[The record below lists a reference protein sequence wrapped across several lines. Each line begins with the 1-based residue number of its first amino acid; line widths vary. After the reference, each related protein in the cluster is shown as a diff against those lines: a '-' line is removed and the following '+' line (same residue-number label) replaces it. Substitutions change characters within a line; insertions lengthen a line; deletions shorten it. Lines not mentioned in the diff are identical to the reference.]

1 MGDRGV
7 GVGAD
12 DTDGVDEAVDVCG
25 PGDGKGDTGGGR
37 RWYDG
42 TFRAEGNDEGRE
54 GGIGEGKEGGKE
66 DGNGEWTEDGKGEG
80 NEDGKGEGNEDG
92 KGEGNEDGRMANTTC

>member
-25 PGDGKGDTGGGR
+25 PGDGKGDTDGGR

-54 GGIGEGKEGGKE
+54 GGIGEGKEEGKEGGKE

-80 NEDGKGEGNEDG
+80 NEDG
-92 KGEGNEDGRMANTTC
+92 RMANTTC